1 MPYPF
6 VRLPQCRE
14 KKKLKI
20 QPCYFFFLFFKH
32 CLKHWLFLT
41 YYINLLYKAYFSS
54 FTRWKSVSNSKKQ
67 ILIKS
72 LLHENT
78 FWEINC
84 WIYSSLWNASAVTLV
99 YVFSAGC
106 FYKAFLSPTSFNFLP
121 MLPTSALLYY
131 ISLSHFWPF
140 SSFVLHFPFI
150 ISPSPSTCRNDP
162 FLLSLNWRET
172 QSCDS
177 KYRDQMVCLEKL
189 CWLRW
194 TDLPA
199 LLYKKR
205 SEATMFMKSWQSQDR
220 FWSWNWSSVSLLKE
234 ISLVCALTPGLFGRS
249 CSVIFLLYIF
259 LFFALTCYL
268 ILQVQLGRSHAAS
281 QFWDPPSTPE
291 WRSSGDRFWRAPE
304 FQQEWKQYVNFQLRL
319 PNLCYR

>member
-6 VRLPQCRE
+6 VRLPQCRG

-20 QPCYFFFLFFKH
+20 QPCYFFIFFFLSIAWNIDF
-32 CLKHWLFLT
+32 FLT

-54 FTRWKSVSNSKKQ
+54 FTRWKSVSNSKK
-67 ILIKS
+67 
-72 LLHENT
+72 
-78 FWEINC
+78 
-84 WIYSSLWNASAVTLV
+84 
-99 YVFSAGC
+99 
-106 FYKAFLSPTSFNFLP
+106 SFNFLP

-131 ISLSHFWPF
+131 ISLSHFRPF
-140 SSFVLHFPFI
+140 NSFVLHFPFI

-220 FWSWNWSSVSLLKE
+220 FWSSVSLLKE